1 MIQLHKHDDDDLYSI
16 YGFFI
21 DPNKDVW
28 VNKKQLMELNNEIKK
43 IKLEE

>member
-1 MIQLHKHDDDDLYSI
+1 MIHIRKHEKYEVFSI

-28 VNKKQLMELNNEIKK
+28 VDKEKLIELRHEID
-43 IKLEE
+43 KLNLED

>member
-1 MIQLHKHDDDDLYSI
+1 MIQILKHDEGELYSI

-28 VNKKQLMELNNEIKK
+28 VNKETTYGIIQ
-43 IKLEE
+43 